1 LIRDGTAS
9 QNSDNAA
16 HADQYLQD
24 RRKIAEKARALLTKS
39 LERKE
44 TIIIADCDR
53 VKFPAEAR
61 NGRRTLPGAHSTD
74 FFRHERTPRRERPA
88 ASSQSRPVNHSIT
101 MMSSNRQSAAS
112 RIALPVADVG
122 RRAHS
127 RFEFNA
133 RSKQF

>member
-1 LIRDGTAS
+1 LNF
-9 QNSDNAA
+9 Q
-16 HADQYLQD
+16 
-24 RRKIAEKARALLTKS
+24 
-39 LERKE
+39 
-44 TIIIADCDR
+44 
-53 VKFPAEAR
+53 P
-61 NGRRTLPGAHSTD
+61 
-74 FFRHERTPRRERPA
+74 RHETAEGRFRAPIQPISSIMREPRA
-88 ASSQSRPVNHSIT
+88 AKAGSLFAKPPVNHSIT